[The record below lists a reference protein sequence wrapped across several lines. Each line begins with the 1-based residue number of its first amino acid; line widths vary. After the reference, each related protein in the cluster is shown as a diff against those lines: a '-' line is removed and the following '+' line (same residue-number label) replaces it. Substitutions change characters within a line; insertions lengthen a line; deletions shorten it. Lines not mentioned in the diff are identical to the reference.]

1 MIRQVR
7 SWLAGLRPRLVAAFA
22 VIMILGATAAAGASY
37 VSARNAILKGIQD
50 QTMLKL
56 RDQIVAYL
64 PTVSLPPSQATLD
77 AFASALKPSG
87 ALVVYHD
94 LYSSS
99 GMSPDQVPAELRQ
112 AVTTSTYTQFQRV
125 DAHGFPLFFVG
136 IPVQSATGSTTGLE
150 VYAMASLDQQQ
161 AAIDELARQAWLVS
175 ALALP
180 FAVGV
185 ALLAARQVLRPV
197 RALNTAAD
205 QLGRGRL
212 DVRLRAKGS
221 DELAQLVT
229 TFNHTAAE
237 LERTVGTLRAM
248 EADARRFVA
257 DVSHELRTPLAA
269 MNAVTDVLDEDAGQL
284 PADTAVAAR
293 LVSAETKRL
302 TRLVQ
307 DLIEISRFDA
317 GRAELRREELD
328 VAAAVT
334 DTLAA
339 RGWEPGSENST
350 DAAVVADL
358 PPGITAALDRRRLDI
373 VVANLVG
380 NALRHGAPP
389 VEVVLRA
396 EGGDVVLAVTDH
408 GPGIPAEVL
417 PRIFDR
423 FAKAD
428 TARARS
434 EGSGLG
440 LSIARE
446 NARLHGGDIV
456 AANTGTGARFELRL
470 PRVARSEE
478 AR

>member
-1 MIRQVR
+1 VTRVR
-7 SWLAGLRPRLVAAFA
+7 SWLAGLRFRLVAAFA
-22 VIMILGATAAAGASY
+22 ATMILGATAAAGANY
-37 VSARNAILKGIQD
+37 VSARTAILTGIQD

-64 PTVSLPPSQATLD
+64 PTVSLPPTQATID
-77 AFASALKPSG
+77 AFATALKSSE

-94 LYSSS
+94 LHSSS
-99 GMSPDQVPAELRQ
+99 GLDIDTVPADLRH
-112 AVTTSTYTQFQRV
+112 AVATSTNIQFQRV
-125 DAHGFPLFFVG
+125 DVQGNPLFFVG
-136 IPVQSATGSTTGLE
+136 VPVQTPTDKGTSGLE
-150 VYAMASLDQQQ
+150 VYAMVPLTQQQ
-161 AAIDELARQAWLVS
+161 AAIDELARNAWQYS

-180 FAVGV
+180 FAVAV

-237 LERTVGTLRAM
+237 LERTVGTLRSM

-334 DTLAA
+334 DSLGA
-339 RGWEPGSENST
+339 RGWEPGT
-350 DAAVVADL
+350 GLVADL
-358 PPGITAALDRRRLDI
+358 PAGITARLDRRRLDI

-380 NALRHGAPP
+380 NAVRHGAPP

-396 EGGDVVLAVTDH
+396 ERGDVVLTVTDH
-408 GPGIPAEVL
+408 GPGIPEEVL
-417 PRIFDR
+417 PRVFDR

-470 PRVARSEE
+470 PRE
-478 AR
+478 AW

>member
-1 MIRQVR
+1 VNQRIR

-22 VIMILGATAAAGASY
+22 VIMIVGATAAAGASY
-37 VSARNAILKGIQD
+37 VSARRAILEGIQD

-56 RDQIVAYL
+56 RDQISAYL
-64 PTVSLPPSQATLD
+64 PTVSLPPTAGTIE
-77 AFASALKPSG
+77 AFASTLKPSN

-94 LYSSS
+94 LHSSS
-99 GMSPDQVPAELRQ
+99 GLSLDAVPAELRHVV
-112 AVTTSTYTQFQRV
+112 ATSTHIQFQRV
-125 DAHGFPLFFVG
+125 DAQGFPEFFVG
-136 IPVQSATGSTTGLE
+136 VPVQTAAGEPSGLE
-150 VYAMASLDQQQ
+150 IYAMVLLNDQQD
-161 AAIDELARQAWLVS
+161 AIDALARNAWLYS

-180 FAVGV
+180 FAVAV

-197 RALNTAAD
+197 RALNTAAS

-212 DVRLRAKGS
+212 DVRLRVKGS

-229 TFNHTAAE
+229 TFNNTAAE
-237 LERTVGTLRAM
+237 LERTVGTLRTM

-269 MNAVTDVLDEDAGQL
+269 MNAVTDVLDEDAEQL
-284 PADTAVAAR
+284 PPDTAVAAR
-293 LVSAETKRL
+293 LVSAETRRL

-334 DTLAA
+334 DSLAA
-339 RGWEPGSENST
+339 RGWEP
-350 DAAVVADL
+350 DADLVADL
-358 PPGITAALDRRRLDI
+358 PPGIGARLDRRRLDI

-389 VEVVLRA
+389 VEVVLREA
-396 EGGDVVLAVTDH
+396 GGAVVLTVTDH
-408 GPGIPAEVL
+408 GPGIPDDVL
-417 PRIFDR
+417 PRVFDR
-423 FAKAD
+423 FTKAD

-470 PRVARSEE
+470 PREMP
-478 AR
+478 

>member
-1 MIRQVR
+1 MTAPPIRT
-7 SWLAGLRPRLVAAFA
+7 WLAGLRPRLVAAFA

-37 VSARNAILKGIQD
+37 VSARRAILEGIQD

-56 RDQIVAYL
+56 RDQVAAYL
-64 PTVSLPPSQATLD
+64 PTISVPPSRGTLD
-77 AFASALKPSG
+77 AFATALKPTDV
-87 ALVVYHD
+87 LVVYHD
-94 LYSSS
+94 LYSSA
-99 GMSPDQVPAELRQ
+99 GLSPETVPAGLRHAV
-112 AVTTSTYTQFQRV
+112 AVTTSIQFQRV
-125 DAHGFPLFFVG
+125 EIGGIPLFFVG
-136 IPVQSATGSTTGLE
+136 LPVQTITGRPSGLE
-150 VYAMASLDQQQ
+150 VYAMVPLTDQQD
-161 AAIDELARQAWLVS
+161 AIDELARNAWLYS

-180 FAVGV
+180 IAVAV

-197 RALNTAAD
+197 RALNTAAS

-269 MNAVTDVLDEDAGQL
+269 MNAVTDVLDEDAEQL
-284 PADTAVAAR
+284 PPDTAVAAR
-293 LVSAETKRL
+293 LVSAETRRL

-328 VAAAVT
+328 VAAAIA
-334 DTLAA
+334 DSFAA
-339 RGWEPGSENST
+339 RGWEPGAGLIT
-350 DAAVVADL
+350 DL
-358 PPGITAALDRRRLDI
+358 PPGITARLDRRRLDI

-396 EGGDVVLAVTDH
+396 ESGAVVLTVTDH
-408 GPGIPAEVL
+408 GPGIPADVL
-417 PRIFDR
+417 PRVFDR
-423 FAKAD
+423 FTKAD
-428 TARARS
+428 TARTRS

-456 AANTGTGARFELRL
+456 AADTGTGARFELRL
-470 PRVARSEE
+470 PREGG
-478 AR
+478 

>member
-1 MIRQVR
+1 MTAPRIR

-22 VIMILGATAAAGASY
+22 VIMILGVTTAAGVSY
-37 VSARNAILKGIQD
+37 VFARRAILEGFQD

-64 PTVSLPPSQATLD
+64 PTVSLPPSQGTLD
-77 AFASALKPSG
+77 AFATALKSSN
-87 ALVVYHD
+87 ALVVYRD
-94 LYSSS
+94 LHSTS
-99 GMSPDQVPAELRQ
+99 GLSIDDVPGDLRH
-112 AVTTSTYTQFQRV
+112 AVATTTNIQFQRIDV
-125 DAHGFPLFFVG
+125 QGFPVFLVG
-136 IPVQSATGSTTGLE
+136 VPVQTGSGKPSGLE
-150 VYAMASLDQQQ
+150 VYAMARLTDQQV
-161 AAIDELARQAWLVS
+161 AIDELARNTFLFS
-175 ALALP
+175 ALVLP

-197 RALNTAAD
+197 RALNTAAS

-212 DVRLRAKGS
+212 DVRLRVKGS

-237 LERTVGTLRAM
+237 LERTVGTLRAI

-269 MNAVTDVLDEDAGQL
+269 MNAVTDVLDEDAEQL
-284 PADTAVAAR
+284 PPDTAVAAR
-293 LVSAETKRL
+293 LVSAETRRL

-328 VAAAVT
+328 VAAAIT
-334 DTLAA
+334 ETLAA
-339 RGWEPGSENST
+339 RGWEPGA
-350 DAAVVADL
+350 DLVADL
-358 PPGITAALDRRRLDI
+358 PPGISARLDRRRLDI

-380 NALRHGAPP
+380 NALRHGSPP
-389 VEVVLRA
+389 VEVALREERGDLVLT
-396 EGGDVVLAVTDH
+396 VTDH

-417 PRIFDR
+417 PKVFDR
-423 FAKAD
+423 FTKAD
-428 TARARS
+428 SARARS

-470 PRVARSEE
+470 PRE
-478 AR
+478 AW

>member
-1 MIRQVR
+1 
-7 SWLAGLRPRLVAAFA
+7 
-22 VIMILGATAAAGASY
+22 MILGATTAAGASY
-37 VSARNAILKGIQD
+37 ISARNAILGGVQD

-56 RDQIVAYL
+56 RDQIVTYL
-64 PTVSLPPSQATLD
+64 PTVSLPPNQATLD
-77 AFASALKPSG
+77 AFAAALKSSG
-87 ALVVYHD
+87 ALVVYHG
-94 LYSSS
+94 LHSSS
-99 GMSPDQVPAELRQ
+99 GLLLEEVPAELRR
-112 AVTTSTYTQFQRV
+112 AVATSTNIQFQRV
-125 DAHGFPLFFVG
+125 VTQGFPQFFVG
-136 IPVQSATGSTTGLE
+136 IPVQTGAKPSGLE
-150 VYAMASLDQQQ
+150 VYAVTSLSQQQ
-161 AAIDELARQAWLVS
+161 AAIGELATTAWLYS

-180 FAVGV
+180 FAVAV

-197 RALNTAAD
+197 RALNTAAS

-212 DVRLRAKGS
+212 DVRLRVKGS

-229 TFNHTAAE
+229 TFNNTAAE

-317 GRAELRREELD
+317 GRAELRREQLD
-328 VAAAVT
+328 VASAVA
-334 DTLAA
+334 DSLAA
-339 RGWEPGSENST
+339 RGWEPGE
-350 DAAVVADL
+350 DL
-358 PPGITAALDRRRLDI
+358 VTELPAGIGAALDRRRLDI

-380 NALRHGAPP
+380 NAMRHGAPP

-396 EGGDVVLAVTDH
+396 EDGDVVLTVTDH

-417 PRIFDR
+417 PGVFDR
-423 FAKAD
+423 FTKAD

-470 PRVARSEE
+470 PRE
-478 AR
+478 AW

>member
-1 MIRQVR
+1 MIRRIR

-37 VSARNAILKGIQD
+37 VSARNTILEGIQD

-64 PTVSLPPSQATLD
+64 PTVSLPPTQATLD
-77 AFASALKPSG
+77 AFAAALKPSG
-87 ALVVYHD
+87 ALVVYHG

-99 GMSPDQVPAELRQ
+99 GMAPQDVPGALRE
-112 AVTTSTYTQFQRV
+112 AVANSTNIQFQRV
-125 DAHGFPLFFVG
+125 DVQGFPMFFVG
-136 IPVQSATGSTTGLE
+136 IPVQTASGRTSGLE
-150 VYAMASLDQQQ
+150 VYAGTPLGQQQ
-161 AAIDELARQAWLVS
+161 TAIEDLSRTAWQTA

-180 FAVGV
+180 FAVAV

-212 DVRLRAKGS
+212 DVRLRVKGS

-229 TFNHTAAE
+229 TFNNTAAE

-334 DTLAA
+334 DSLTA
-339 RGWEPGSENST
+339 RGWEPGAENS
-350 DAAVVADL
+350 DVVADL
-358 PPGITAALDRRRLDI
+358 PAGITAALDRRRLDI

-396 EGGDVVLAVTDH
+396 DPGAVVLTVTDH
-408 GPGIPAEVL
+408 GPGIPDEVL

-428 TARARS
+428 TSRARS

-446 NARLHGGDIV
+446 NARLHGGDVV

-470 PRVARSEE
+470 PRDGRFGEGQ
-478 AR
+478 

>member
-1 MIRQVR
+1 MNQRIR

-22 VIMILGATAAAGASY
+22 VIMIVGATAASGASY
-37 VSARNAILKGIQD
+37 VSARRAILEGIQD

-56 RDQIVAYL
+56 RDQISAYL
-64 PTVSLPPSQATLD
+64 PTISLPPTAGTID
-77 AFASALKPSG
+77 AFASALKPSNV
-87 ALVVYHD
+87 LVVYHE
-94 LYSSS
+94 LHSSS
-99 GMSPDQVPAELRQ
+99 GLSLDAVPAELRHVV
-112 AVTTSTYTQFQRV
+112 AASTNIQFQRADV
-125 DAHGFPLFFVG
+125 HGIPQFFVG
-136 IPVQSATGSTTGLE
+136 VPVQTAAGRPSGLE
-150 VYAMASLDQQQ
+150 VYATVSLTGQQD
-161 AAIDELARQAWLVS
+161 AIDELATRAWQTA

-180 FAVGV
+180 FAVAV

-197 RALNTAAD
+197 RALNTAAS

-212 DVRLRAKGS
+212 DVRLRVKGS
-221 DELAQLVT
+221 DELAQLVA
-229 TFNHTAAE
+229 TFNNTAAE
-237 LERTVGTLRAM
+237 LERAVGTLRAM

-269 MNAVTDVLDEDAGQL
+269 MNAVTDVLDEDAEQL
-284 PADTAVAAR
+284 PPDTAVAAR
-293 LVSAETKRL
+293 LVSAETRRL

-328 VAAAVT
+328 VAAAIT
-334 DTLAA
+334 DSLAA
-339 RGWEPGSENST
+339 RGWEPG
-350 DAAVVADL
+350 AGLVIDL
-358 PPGITAALDRRRLDI
+358 PPGIGARLDRRRLDI

-389 VEVVLRA
+389 VEVVLREA
-396 EGGDVVLAVTDH
+396 AGAVVLTVTDH
-408 GPGIPAEVL
+408 GPGIPDDVL
-417 PRIFDR
+417 PRVFDR
-423 FAKAD
+423 FTKAD

-470 PRVARSEE
+470 PREVA
-478 AR
+478 

>member
-1 MIRQVR
+1 VIRRVR

-94 LYSSS
+94 MYSSS
-99 GMSPDQVPAELRQ
+99 GMPPDQVPADLRQ
-112 AVTTSTYTQFQRV
+112 AVATSTYTQFQRV
-125 DAHGFPLFFVG
+125 DAHGFPQFYVG
-136 IPVQSATGSTTGLE
+136 IPVQTSSGTTTGLE
-150 VYAMASLDQQQ
+150 VYAGASLDQQQ

-212 DVRLRAKGS
+212 DVRLRVKGA

-317 GRAELRREELD
+317 GRAELRREALD

-334 DTLAA
+334 DSLAA
-339 RGWEPGSENST
+339 RGWEIGSEN
-350 DAAVVADL
+350 AAVVADL
-358 PPGITAALDRRRLDI
+358 PAGITAALDRRRLDI

-396 EGGDVVLAVTDH
+396 EGGDVVLSVTDH
-408 GPGIPAEVL
+408 GPGIADEVL
-417 PRIFDR
+417 PRVFDR

-470 PRVARSEE
+470 PRAAGIGE

>member
-1 MIRQVR
+1 VIRQVR

-64 PTVSLPPSQATLD
+64 PTVSLPPTQATLD
-77 AFASALKPSG
+77 AFAAALKPSG

-94 LYSSS
+94 LHATS
-99 GMSPDQVPAELRQ
+99 GMSVDQVPTELRQ
-112 AVTTSTYTQFQRV
+112 TVATSTYTQFQRV
-125 DAHGFPLFFVG
+125 DAQGFPQFYVG
-136 IPVQSATGSTTGLE
+136 IPVQTASGTTSGLE
-150 VYAMASLDQQQ
+150 VYATASLDQQQ

-212 DVRLRAKGS
+212 DVRLRVKGS

-237 LERTVGTLRAM
+237 LERTVSTLRAM

-334 DTLAA
+334 DSLAA
-339 RGWEPGSENST
+339 RGWEPGSENS
-350 DAAVVADL
+350 AVAADL

-396 EGGDVVLAVTDH
+396 ARRPRAGHPRRSAAPDLRPLRQGGH
-408 GPGIPAEVL
+408 GPGAV
-417 PRIFDR
+417 RGQR
-423 FAKAD
+423 
-428 TARARS
+428 ARAVHR
-434 EGSGLG
+434 
-440 LSIARE
+440 ARE
-446 NARLHGGDIV
+446 RA
-456 AANTGTGARFELRL
+456 
-470 PRVARSEE
+470 VAR
-478 AR
+478 R

>member
-64 PTVSLPPSQATLD
+64 PTVSLPPTQATLD
-77 AFASALKPSG
+77 AFAAALKPSG
-87 ALVVYHD
+87 ALVVYHG
-94 LYSSS
+94 LHSTS
-99 GMSPDQVPAELRQ
+99 GMSLDEVPAELRQ
-112 AVTTSTYTQFQRV
+112 TVENSTYTQFQRV
-125 DAHGFPLFFVG
+125 DAQGFPKFFVG
-136 IPVQSATGSTTGLE
+136 IPVQTASGTTSGLE
-150 VYAMASLDQQQ
+150 VYATASLDQQQ

-212 DVRLRAKGS
+212 DVRLRVKGS

-269 MNAVTDVLDEDAGQL
+269 MNAVTDVLDEDAHQL
-284 PADTAVAAR
+284 PEDTAVAAR

-339 RGWEPGSENST
+339 RGWEPGSGL
-350 DAAVVADL
+350 VADL

-389 VEVVLRA
+389 VEVTLRA
-396 EGGDVVLAVTDH
+396 ESGGVVLTVTDH

-417 PRIFDR
+417 PRVFDR

-456 AANTGTGARFELRL
+456 AANTGTGPRFELRL
-470 PRVARSEE
+470 PLFVE

>member
-1 MIRQVR
+1 VIRQVR

-99 GMSPDQVPAELRQ
+99 GMSPDQVPADLRQ
-112 AVTTSTYTQFQRV
+112 AVATSTYTQFQRV
-125 DAHGFPLFFVG
+125 DAHGFPQFYVG
-136 IPVQSATGSTTGLE
+136 IPVQTSSGTTTGLE
-150 VYAMASLDQQQ
+150 VYAGASLDQQQ

-185 ALLAARQVLRPV
+185 ALLAAR
-197 RALNTAAD
+197 
-205 QLGRGRL
+205 
-212 DVRLRAKGS
+212 
-221 DELAQLVT
+221 
-229 TFNHTAAE
+229 
-237 LERTVGTLRAM
+237 
-248 EADARRFVA
+248 
-257 DVSHELRTPLAA
+257 
-269 MNAVTDVLDEDAGQL
+269 
-284 PADTAVAAR
+284 
-293 LVSAETKRL
+293 
-302 TRLVQ
+302 
-307 DLIEISRFDA
+307 
-317 GRAELRREELD
+317 
-328 VAAAVT
+328 
-334 DTLAA
+334 
-339 RGWEPGSENST
+339 RGWEIGSEN
-350 DAAVVADL
+350 AAVVADL
-358 PPGITAALDRRRLDI
+358 PAGITAALDRRRLDI

-396 EGGDVVLAVTDH
+396 EGGDIVLTVTDH
-408 GPGIPAEVL
+408 GPGIADEVL
-417 PRIFDR
+417 PRVFDR

-470 PRVARSEE
+470 PRAAGIGE

>member
-1 MIRQVR
+1 VNHRIR

-22 VIMILGATAAAGASY
+22 VIMIVGATAAAGASY
-37 VSARNAILKGIQD
+37 VSARRAILEGIQD

-56 RDQIVAYL
+56 RDQIAAYL
-64 PTVSLPPSQATLD
+64 PTVSLPPTAGTID
-77 AFASALKPSG
+77 AFAAALKPSNV
-87 ALVVYHD
+87 LVVYRD
-94 LYSSS
+94 LHSSS
-99 GMSPDQVPAELRQ
+99 GLALDAVPAELRHVV
-112 AVTTSTYTQFQRV
+112 ATSTRIQFQRV
-125 DAHGFPLFFVG
+125 DAHGIPLFFVG
-136 IPVQSATGSTTGLE
+136 VPVQSAAGDPSGLE
-150 VYAMASLDQQQ
+150 IYAMVGLTDQQE
-161 AAIDELARQAWLVS
+161 AID
-175 ALALP
+175 ALATTAWQTAALTLP
-180 FAVGV
+180 FAVAV

-197 RALNTAAD
+197 RALSTAAS

-212 DVRLRAKGS
+212 DVRLRVKGS

-229 TFNHTAAE
+229 TFNNTAAE
-237 LERTVGTLRAM
+237 LERTVGTLRTM

-269 MNAVTDVLDEDAGQL
+269 MNAVTDVLDEDAEQL
-284 PADTAVAAR
+284 PPDTAVAAR
-293 LVSAETKRL
+293 LVSAETRRL

-328 VAAAVT
+328 VATAIT
-334 DTLAA
+334 DSLAA
-339 RGWEPGSENST
+339 RGWEPGAEL
-350 DAAVVADL
+350 VADL
-358 PPGITAALDRRRLDI
+358 PPGIGARLDRRRLDI

-389 VEVVLRA
+389 VEVVLRE
-396 EGGDVVLAVTDH
+396 EGGALVLTVTDH
-408 GPGIPAEVL
+408 GPGIPDDVL
-417 PRIFDR
+417 PRVFDR
-423 FAKAD
+423 FTKAD

-456 AANTGTGARFELRL
+456 AAGTGTGARFELRL
-470 PRVARSEE
+470 PREVP
-478 AR
+478 

>member
-1 MIRQVR
+1 MSRLR
-7 SWLAGLRPRLVAAFA
+7 SWLTGLRFRLVAAFA

-37 VSARNAILKGIQD
+37 VSARTAILSGIQD

-56 RDQIVAYL
+56 RDQITAYL
-64 PTVSLPPSQATLD
+64 PTVSLPPTQGTLD
-77 AFASALKPSG
+77 AFATALKSSG

-94 LYSSS
+94 MRATS
-99 GMSPDQVPAELRQ
+99 GIGYDDVPAELRN
-112 AVTTSTYTQFQRV
+112 AVAHSTNIQFQRV
-125 DAHGFPLFFVG
+125 DMQGFPMFFVG
-136 IPVQSATGSTTGLE
+136 IPVQSGRNGGEPSGLE
-150 VYAMASLDQQQ
+150 VYATVSLSQQQ
-161 AAIDELARQAWLVS
+161 EAIDDLARNAWLYS

-180 FAVGV
+180 FAVAV

-197 RALNTAAD
+197 RALNTAAS

-212 DVRLRAKGS
+212 DVRLRATGS
-221 DELAQLVT
+221 DELAQLVA
-229 TFNHTAAE
+229 TFNNTAAE
-237 LERTVGTLRAM
+237 LQRTVGTLQAM

-317 GRAELRREELD
+317 GRAELRREQLD
-328 VAAAVT
+328 VASAVA
-334 DTLAA
+334 DSLAA
-339 RGWEPGSENST
+339 RGWEAGDEL
-350 DAAVVADL
+350 VAEL
-358 PPGITAALDRRRLDI
+358 PVGIVASLDRRRLDI

-380 NALRHGAPP
+380 NAMRHGAPP

-396 EGGDVVLAVTDH
+396 EGGDVVLTVTDH
-408 GPGIPAEVL
+408 GPGIPEEVL
-417 PRIFDR
+417 PAVFDR
-423 FAKAD
+423 FTKAD

-446 NARLHGGDIV
+446 NARLHGGDIT
-456 AANTGTGARFELRL
+456 AANTGSGARFELRL
-470 PRVARSEE
+470 PRE
-478 AR
+478 AW

>member
-1 MIRQVR
+1 MSPPRLR

-22 VIMILGATAAAGASY
+22 VIMIVGATAAAGQSY
-37 VSARNAILKGIQD
+37 VSARNTILQGVQD
-50 QTMLKL
+50 QTMLRL

-64 PTVSLPPSQATLD
+64 PTVSLPPTQATVD
-77 AFASALKPSG
+77 AFATALKSSN
-87 ALVVYHD
+87 AAVVYKN
-94 LYSSS
+94 LRSSLGIDVDS
-99 GMSPDQVPAELRQ
+99 VPAELRHTV
-112 AVTTSTYTQFQRV
+112 ANSTNTQFQRV
-125 DAHGFPLFFVG
+125 DLQGYPVFFVG
-136 IPVQSATGSTTGLE
+136 IPVQSGGKPTGLE
-150 VYAMASLDQQQ
+150 VYTMVSLAQQQ
-161 AAIDELARQAWLVS
+161 AAIDELARKAWQTS

-180 FAVGV
+180 FAVAV

-197 RALNTAAD
+197 RALNTAAS

-212 DVRLRAKGS
+212 DVRLRVKGS
-221 DELAQLVT
+221 DELAQLGT
-229 TFNHTAAE
+229 TFNNTAAE
-237 LERTVGTLRAM
+237 LERTVGSLRAM

-334 DTLAA
+334 DSLTA
-339 RGWEPGSENST
+339 RGWTP
-350 DAAVVADL
+350 DDDLVADL
-358 PPGITAALDRRRLDI
+358 PPGLTAHLDRRRLDI

-389 VEVVLRA
+389 VEVQLRA
-396 EGGDVVLAVTDH
+396 DGQDVVLAVTDH
-408 GPGIPAEVL
+408 GPGIPPDVL
-417 PRIFDR
+417 PHVFDR
-423 FAKAD
+423 FTKAD

-470 PRVARSEE
+470 PRE
-478 AR
+478 AP

>member
-1 MIRQVR
+1 
-7 SWLAGLRPRLVAAFA
+7 
-22 VIMILGATAAAGASY
+22 MILGATAAAGASY
-37 VSARNAILKGIQD
+37 VSARNAILGGIQD

-56 RDQIVAYL
+56 RDQVAAYL
-64 PTVSLPPSQATLD
+64 PTVSLPPTQATLD
-77 AFASALKPSG
+77 AFAAALKSSG
-87 ALVVYHD
+87 ALVVYHGRH
-94 LYSSS
+94 STT
-99 GMSPDQVPAELRQ
+99 GMSVDDVPAALRQ
-112 AVTTSTYTQFQRV
+112 AVATSTNIMFERV
-125 DAHGFPLFFVG
+125 DDHGFPLFFVG
-136 IPVQSATGSTTGLE
+136 IPVQAGNEPSGLE
-150 VYAMASLDQQQ
+150 VYAMVPLNQQQ
-161 AAIDELARQAWLVS
+161 EAIDELARRAWLYA
-175 ALALP
+175 ALTLP
-180 FAVGV
+180 VAVAV

-197 RALNTAAD
+197 RALNTAAS

-212 DVRLRAKGS
+212 DVRLRVKGS

-229 TFNHTAAE
+229 TFNNTAAE

-317 GRAELRREELD
+317 GRAELRREDLD
-328 VAAAVT
+328 VGAAVAGS
-334 DTLAA
+334 LAA
-339 RGWEPGSENST
+339 RGWAPGAGIVT
-350 DAAVVADL
+350 DL
-358 PPGITAALDRRRLDI
+358 PPDVTAALDRRRLDI

-389 VEVVLRA
+389 VEVTLRA
-396 EGGDVVLAVTDH
+396 EGGDVVLTVTDH
-408 GPGIPAEVL
+408 GPGIPDAVL
-417 PRIFDR
+417 PTVFDR
-423 FAKAD
+423 FTKAD

-470 PRVARSEE
+470 PRE
-478 AR
+478 AW

>member
-1 MIRQVR
+1 MIV
-7 SWLAGLRPRLVAAFA
+7 
-22 VIMILGATAAAGASY
+22 GATAAAGASY
-37 VSARNAILKGIQD
+37 VSARNAILEGIQD

-64 PTVSLPPSQATLD
+64 PTVSLPPTQATLD
-77 AFASALKPSG
+77 AFAAALKPSG

-94 LYSSS
+94 LHSSS
-99 GMSPDQVPAELRQ
+99 GMAPQDVPGALRE
-112 AVTTSTYTQFQRV
+112 AVATSTNIQFQRV
-125 DAHGFPLFFVG
+125 DTQGFPMFFVG
-136 IPVQSATGSTTGLE
+136 IPVQTGSGRTSGLE
-150 VYAMASLDQQQ
+150 VYAGTPLGQQQ
-161 AAIDELARQAWLVS
+161 AAIEDLSRTAWQTA

-180 FAVGV
+180 FAVAV

-212 DVRLRAKGS
+212 DVRLHVKGS

-229 TFNHTAAE
+229 TFNNTAAE

-334 DTLAA
+334 DSLTA
-339 RGWEPGSENST
+339 RGWAPGSEDSENST
-350 DAAVVADL
+350 VVADL

-396 EGGDVVLAVTDH
+396 DGGAVVLTVTDH

-417 PRIFDR
+417 PRVFDR

-428 TARARS
+428 TSRARS

-446 NARLHGGDIV
+446 NARLHGGDVV

-470 PRVARSEE
+470 PRE
-478 AR
+478 ARFGEAR

>member
-1 MIRQVR
+1 
-7 SWLAGLRPRLVAAFA
+7 
-22 VIMILGATAAAGASY
+22 MILGATAAAGASY
-37 VSARNAILKGIQD
+37 VSARTAILGGIQD

-64 PTVSLPPSQATLD
+64 PTVSLPPTQGTLD
-77 AFASALKPSG
+77 TFATALKSSN

-94 LYSSS
+94 LHSSS
-99 GMSPDQVPAELRQ
+99 GPSVDQVPAELRR
-112 AVTTSTYTQFQRV
+112 AVATSTNIQFERV
-125 DAHGFPLFFVG
+125 DGASHPYFFVG
-136 IPVQSATGSTTGLE
+136 IPVQAGNLPTGLE
-150 VYAMASLDQQQ
+150 VYSMVSLDQQE
-161 AAIDELARQAWLVS
+161 AAIDDLARKAWQVS

-180 FAVGV
+180 FAVAL
-185 ALLAARQVLRPV
+185 ALLAAQQVLRPV
-197 RALNTAAD
+197 RALNSAAG

-212 DVRLRAKGS
+212 DVRLRATGS

-229 TFNHTAAE
+229 TFNNTAAE

-284 PADTAVAAR
+284 PPDTAVAAR

-328 VAAAVT
+328 VGAAVAESF
-334 DTLAA
+334 AA
-339 RGWEPGSENST
+339 RGWEPGP
-350 DAAVVADL
+350 DLVAEL
-358 PPGITAALDRRRLDI
+358 PAGITASLDRRRLDI

-389 VEVVLRA
+389 VGVVVRA
-396 EGGDVVLAVTDH
+396 ERGDVVLTVTDH
-408 GPGIPAEVL
+408 GPGIPEEVL
-417 PRIFDR
+417 PAVFDR
-423 FAKAD
+423 FTKAD

-456 AANTGTGARFELRL
+456 AANTGSGARFELRL
-470 PRVARSEE
+470 PRE
-478 AR
+478 AW

>member
-1 MIRQVR
+1 VTSRIR

-22 VIMILGATAAAGASY
+22 VIMIIGATAAAGASY
-37 VSARNAILKGIQD
+37 VSARNAILGGFQD

-64 PTVSLPPSQATLD
+64 PTVSLPPTQATLD
-77 AFASALKPSG
+77 AFGTALKSSN
-87 ALVVYHD
+87 AVVVYHGKR
-94 LYSSS
+94 S
-99 GMSPDQVPAELRQ
+99 GSGIDPRDVPAELRL
-112 AVTTSTYTQFQRV
+112 AVATSTNIQFQRTDV
-125 DAHGFPLFFVG
+125 QGGPQFFVG
-136 IPVQSATGSTTGLE
+136 VPVQTGRPGQASGIE
-150 VYAMASLDQQQ
+150 VYTMVSLDQQQ
-161 AAIDELARQAWLVS
+161 AAIDDLSRTAWQTS

-180 FAVGV
+180 FAVV
-185 ALLAARQVLRPV
+185 LALLAARQVLRPV
-197 RALNTAAD
+197 RALNKAASE
-205 QLGRGRL
+205 LGQGKL
-212 DVRLRAKGS
+212 DVRLRVTGS

-229 TFNHTAAE
+229 TFNNTAAE
-237 LERTVGTLRAM
+237 LERTVGTLRTM

-269 MNAVTDVLDEDAGQL
+269 MNAVTDVLDEDAEQL
-284 PADTAVAAR
+284 PPDTAVAAR
-293 LVSAETKRL
+293 LVSAETRRL

-317 GRAELRREELD
+317 GRAELRREDLD

-334 DTLAA
+334 DSLAA
-339 RGWEPGSENST
+339 RGWAPGT
-350 DAAVVADL
+350 VVVAEL
-358 PPGITAALDRRRLDI
+358 PPGITARLDRRRLDI

-389 VEVVLRA
+389 VEVALRV
-396 EGGDVVLAVTDH
+396 ERGDVVLAVTDH
-408 GPGIPAEVL
+408 GPGIPEAML
-417 PRIFDR
+417 PLVFDR
-423 FAKAD
+423 FTKAD

-456 AANTGTGARFELRL
+456 AVNTGTGARFELRL
-470 PRVARSEE
+470 PLE
-478 AR
+478 AW

>member
-37 VSARNAILKGIQD
+37 VSARNAILEGIQD

-87 ALVVYHD
+87 ALVVYRD
-94 LYSSS
+94 LHSSS
-99 GMSPDQVPAELRQ
+99 SLSLDQVPTELRH
-112 AVTTSTYTQFQRV
+112 AVATGTKIQFERV
-125 DAHGFPLFFVG
+125 DAQGYPWFFVG
-136 IPVQSATGSTTGLE
+136 IPVQTGSGATSGLE

-180 FAVGV
+180 FAVAV

-197 RALNTAAD
+197 RALNTAAN

-212 DVRLRAKGS
+212 DVRLRVKGS
-221 DELAQLVT
+221 DELAELVT

-334 DTLAA
+334 DSLAA
-339 RGWEPGSENST
+339 RGWEPGSEGT
-350 DAAVVADL
+350 GVVADL
-358 PPGITAALDRRRLDI
+358 PSGITAALDRRRLDI

-396 EGGDVVLAVTDH
+396 ERGDVVLAITDH

-417 PRIFDR
+417 PRVFDR

-446 NARLHGGDIV
+446 NARLHGGDIL
-456 AANTGTGARFELRL
+456 AATTGTGTRFELRL
-470 PRVARSEE
+470 PRE
-478 AR
+478 ARFGEAR

>member
-1 MIRQVR
+1 
-7 SWLAGLRPRLVAAFA
+7 
-22 VIMILGATAAAGASY
+22 MILGATAAAGASY
-37 VSARNAILKGIQD
+37 VSARTAILEGIQD

-64 PTVSLPPSQATLD
+64 PTVSLPPTQATLD
-77 AFASALKPSG
+77 AFAAALKPSG

-94 LYSSS
+94 LHSTS
-99 GMSPDQVPAELRQ
+99 GMTPQDVPGTLRE
-112 AVTTSTYTQFQRV
+112 AVANSTNIQFQRV
-125 DAHGFPLFFVG
+125 DTQGYPMFFVG
-136 IPVQSATGSTTGLE
+136 IPVQTGSGRTSGLE
-150 VYAMASLDQQQ
+150 VYSGVSLGQQQ
-161 AAIDELARQAWLVS
+161 AAIDELSRTAWQTA

-180 FAVGV
+180 FAVAV

-212 DVRLRAKGS
+212 DVRLHVKGS

-269 MNAVTDVLDEDAGQL
+269 MNAVTDVLDEDADTL

-334 DTLAA
+334 DSLTA
-339 RGWEPGSENST
+339 RGWGPGAENSG
-350 DAAVVADL
+350 VVADL
-358 PPGITAALDRRRLDI
+358 PAGITAALDRRRLDI

-380 NALRHGAPP
+380 NAVRHGAPP

-396 EGGDVVLAVTDH
+396 DPGGIVLTVTDH
-408 GPGIPAEVL
+408 GPGIPGEVL

-428 TARARS
+428 TSRARS

-456 AANTGTGARFELRL
+456 AADTGNGARFELRL
-470 PRVARSEE
+470 PREARSGEV
-478 AR
+478 R